1 MARSELDPK
10 KGGQAGGRHSVPQE
24 IRARREFRDDLV
36 EPLHFR
42 VWETETHRKEGS
54 WSKSHSLLWTRLFD
68 SYSPASSRF
77 LEIPW
82 GAEHSQGGEGLA
94 ALEVAGVGVWGPSPP
109 HRRAPLH

>member
-10 KGGQAGGRHSVPQE
+10 KGGRAGGQHSVPQE

-36 EPLHFR
+36 EPPHFR

-82 GAEHSQGGEGLA
+82 VQST
-94 ALEVAGVGVWGPSPP
+94 VRVGKG
-109 HRRAPLH
+109 